1 MTAETGGGGRR
12 LGKTSAT
19 SAEQLELG
27 QALRDEGVARVEA
40 ASDDQDR
47 AVIDQAIRAVA
58 ERGEPFSANDV
69 RPLLPPGIRPALVG
83 ARFLAASKR
92 RQIVKV
98 GWVPSTDPG
107 THAHP
112 VALWVAAEAAAA

>member
-1 MTAETGGGGRR
+1 MTG
-12 LGKTSAT
+12 
-19 SAEQLELG
+19 EQLELG
-27 QALRDEGVARVEA
+27 QALREEGIHRVED

-58 ERGEPFSANDV
+58 ERGRPFSANDV
-69 RPLLPPGIRPALVG
+69 RPLLPPGLRPALVG
-83 ARFLAASKR
+83 ARFMAASR
-92 RQIVKV
+92 RKMIRKV

-112 VALWVAAEAAAA
+112 VAQWVAA